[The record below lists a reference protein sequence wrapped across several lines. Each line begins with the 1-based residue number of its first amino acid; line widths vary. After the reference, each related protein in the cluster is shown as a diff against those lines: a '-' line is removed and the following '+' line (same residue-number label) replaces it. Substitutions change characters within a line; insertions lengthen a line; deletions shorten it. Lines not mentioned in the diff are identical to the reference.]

1 MCPRRSSTP
10 KRVASPARLHPWLR
24 SVLCFFLVENL
35 PVILQ
40 LTHIDGSF
48 PSFFADALRAAHP
61 MLFPPRDLPFPKLF
75 GTESPED
82 VTGEKHPFSVLALS
96 VPSTHPVRTASFTT
110 SFLCCLGLVW
120 FWNLQSV
127 SCLSWGALGLQT
139 CATKPVSSFTV

>member
-1 MCPRRSSTP
+1 MSQKIIYPQESRFSST
-10 KRVASPARLHPWLR
+10 SPPLAQERAL
-24 SVLCFFLVENL
+24 FLVENL
-35 PVILQ
+35 PDILQ

-82 VTGEKHPFSVLALS
+82 VTGEKYPFSVLALS
-96 VPSTHPVRTASFTT
+96 VPSTHCKDSFVHN
-110 SFLCCLGLVW
+110 FLSLLSGFGLVW
-120 FWNLQSV
+120 FWNLKSV
-127 SCLSWGALGLQT
+127 SCLSWEVLGLQT